1 MIVLQR
7 FSSFGP
13 VMMRPL
19 LLGQPNNPYISG
31 GAASEA
37 LSPAGNHPRVFANRI
52 RQFNGE
58 LNDWGWQLVGHDN
71 LPWIWVMVP
80 VSSLLKIV
88 PPSSSSGLFTNS
100 VARNSSFAKGTV
112 ISRWPFS
119 QLLRENC
126 RSTPL
131 ELKPHAMVRMM
142 TSRSKGQSCFRC
154 SSRFTWGNEQ
164 KYHSFFNAKVVV
176 EFVSSHHDELY
187 FFRCLKIWVPQVLY
201 IYIYII

>member
-1 MIVLQR
+1 
-7 FSSFGP
+7 
-13 VMMRPL
+13 
-19 LLGQPNNPYISG
+19 
-31 GAASEA
+31 
-37 LSPAGNHPRVFANRI
+37 
-52 RQFNGE
+52 
-58 LNDWGWQLVGHDN
+58 
-71 LPWIWVMVP
+71 MVP

-119 QLLRENC
+119 QLPRENC

-142 TSRSKGQSCFRC
+142 TSRLPEVRDNPAFVVLRVSPEGMNRN
-154 SSRFTWGNEQ
+154 T
-164 KYHSFFNAKVVV
+164 FNAKVVV

-187 FFRCLKIWVPQVLY
+187 FF
-201 IYIYII
+201 